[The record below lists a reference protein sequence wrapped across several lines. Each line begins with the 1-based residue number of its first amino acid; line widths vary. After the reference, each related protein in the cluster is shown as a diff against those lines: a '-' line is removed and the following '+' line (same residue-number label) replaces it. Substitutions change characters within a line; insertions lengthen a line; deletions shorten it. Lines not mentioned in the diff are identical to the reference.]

1 VSIERKAISALKW
14 ASVAKVAVQLVSW
27 AGTLIVVR
35 LLTPHD
41 YGLMAKVAVVCAIA
55 GAIAELG
62 LEAAVVRA
70 PEIDEDTLRKLYGV
84 ALLFGA
90 GMTVVLVAASPLL
103 SRVFQEPR
111 LTWPVAAAS
120 LQIFIGAIAMVPNA
134 MVIRELAFKR
144 LAQVEM
150 AAGLTGIAV
159 TVLLALLG
167 AGVWALVLGTLGGAT
182 VRTVALVALGKR
194 VTPIFLSLYGIGEQL
209 KFGLTVAGNRVSY
222 FIVVQSDVLIGS
234 TFLSTIEIGRYAVA
248 LQLATLPMAKVMGT
262 INQIVLPTVSQQQDD
277 PARVRQGVLKAVGL
291 ISLLAFPTL
300 WAISALARELVLVLF
315 GPKWLEAVPALTI
328 LPIIVPMRM
337 VFSVMFTTSLA
348 LGNRRLDMRNTIAT
362 FILLPSGFFIGAHW
376 GLIGLCSAWLVS
388 VPLAYAISVPRV
400 LDFIGIRPSEL
411 LRACGAPACAAM
423 IMVAAVVLLR
433 PLTAPWSAIAALPVL
448 AAAGSGVYLAAMA
461 LLSRRH
467 LVDAR
472 IFVRALLRRDAAE
485 IVA

>member
-1 VSIERKAISALKW
+1 
-14 ASVAKVAVQLVSW
+14 
-27 AGTLIVVR
+27 
-35 LLTPHD
+35 
-41 YGLMAKVAVVCAIA
+41 
-55 GAIAELG
+55 
-62 LEAAVVRA
+62 
-70 PEIDEDTLRKLYGV
+70 
-84 ALLFGA
+84 
-90 GMTVVLVAASPLL
+90 
-103 SRVFQEPR
+103 
-111 LTWPVAAAS
+111 
-120 LQIFIGAIAMVPNA
+120 
-134 MVIRELAFKR
+134 
-144 LAQVEM
+144 
-150 AAGLTGIAV
+150 
-159 TVLLALLG
+159 
-167 AGVWALVLGTLGGAT
+167 